1 MKHDLTT
8 ERRLAADLSREQVDR
23 QAIVDVMR
31 EIHPADTVQATA
43 TVFCEALTR
52 FTDVDVACVLLREES
67 GTLRPVAIS
76 GSSIFDEV
84 GMEAVALQSTVQSR
98 LLDGPAKLM
107 VEDELRSIDAEVAD
121 RAREEGVIAV
131 VQAPIRWEGE
141 YIGALVLG
149 TKDPAVA
156 ETMEMRFTYFEELG
170 TFSGTL
176 FGAQARSYQDR
187 SSSRAAIID
196 IIDHHRYHPV
206 FQAFV
211 DLSDGSVVGYEALTR
226 FDDGERPDRRFLA
239 AHSVGLGTELEAA
252 CAEAAIEAARG
263 LSPEMKLSVNFSPAS
278 LLDGH
283 AESVMGSGDR
293 ELILEITENAAIESY
308 AAVRQAM
315 SRIKHCRLA
324 VDDAGAGY
332 SSLNHILELHPEYVK
347 IDIAFVR
354 DIDTNPARQ
363 AMVAG
368 LCHFAAQSGT
378 VIIAEGVETAE
389 EAQALRKLGSSLGAG
404 GMLAQGFYFSRP
416 EPIDHVTT

>member
-1 MKHDLTT
+1 M
-8 ERRLAADLSREQVDR
+8 
-23 QAIVDVMR
+23 
-31 EIHPADTVQATA
+31 
-43 TVFCEALTR
+43 
-52 FTDVDVACVLLREES
+52 
-67 GTLRPVAIS
+67 
-76 GSSIFDEV
+76 
-84 GMEAVALQSTVQSR
+84 
-98 LLDGPAKLM
+98 
-107 VEDELRSIDAEVAD
+107 
-121 RAREEGVIAV
+121 
-131 VQAPIRWEGE
+131 
-141 YIGALVLG
+141 
-149 TKDPAVA
+149 
-156 ETMEMRFTYFEELG
+156 
-170 TFSGTL
+170 
-176 FGAQARSYQDR
+176 
-187 SSSRAAIID
+187 
-196 IIDHHRYHPV
+196 
-206 FQAFV
+206 
-211 DLSDGSVVGYEALTR
+211 
-226 FDDGERPDRRFLA
+226 
-239 AHSVGLGTELEAA
+239 GLGTELEAA

-332 SSLNHILELHPEYVK
+332 SSLNHILELQPEYVK